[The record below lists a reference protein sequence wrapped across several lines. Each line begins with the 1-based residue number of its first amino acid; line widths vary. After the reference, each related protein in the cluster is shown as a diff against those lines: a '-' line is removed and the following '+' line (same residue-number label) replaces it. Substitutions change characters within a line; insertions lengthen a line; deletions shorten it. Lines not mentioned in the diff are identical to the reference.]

1 MVKHK
6 LKPDK
11 HAGLFETS
19 KTCYCLKP
27 LNDKAEEMMR
37 FTMENIR
44 GYLHYEKRVPL
55 NLWKMFQNLE
65 VSELKL
71 ECPICGRRY
80 VVTFTKP
87 FGRIEEPQ
95 RKP

>member
-1 MVKHK
+1 MTAQKKK
-6 LKPDK
+6 LDK
-11 HAGLFETS
+11 DKGIFETF

-37 FTMENIR
+37 FTMENIEC
-44 GYLHYEKRVPL
+44 YLHYKKRVPL
-55 NLWKMFQNLE
+55 SLWKMFQNLE
-65 VSELKL
+65 VTEVKL